1 LKIAAAV
8 LAVLVVGTVIGCFA
22 YWQYLITT
30 PQYSLA
36 LLVDAAKRDDQPT
49 VGELVDSDAVIDDML
64 PQVVNKAIEIY
75 GRGMTPTAIAR
86 LTQIAQPLIPTAKQR
101 AREQLPM
108 LIQRQT
114 SKFGDVAFPLMVVGA
129 GRFLDIRVEGDT
141 AYIKSKNP
149 ENTTEA
155 KMVRNG
161 DRWKITGVRDDR
173 LAAEIAQRIGQEMI
187 ALAMSGKKTGLGV
200 KSIDDLIEQM
210 RQATE

>member
-1 LKIAAAV
+1 M
-8 LAVLVVGTVIGCFA
+8 LVVGAAVGSYA
-22 YWQYLITT
+22 YWQYLKST

-36 LLVDAAKRDDQPT
+36 LLVDAAKRDDQPA
-49 VGELVDSDAVIDDML
+49 VADLVDSDAVIDDML

-75 GRGMTPTAIAR
+75 GRGITPTAIAR
-86 LTQIAQPLIPTAKQR
+86 LTQIAQPLMPTAKQR

-108 LIQRQT
+108 LIRRQT
-114 SKFGDVAFPLMVVGA
+114 SKFGDVAFPLMVLGA
-129 GRFLDIRVEGDT
+129 GRYLDIRVDGDT
-141 AYIKSKNP
+141 AFIKSKNP
-149 ENTTEA
+149 ENSVEA

-161 DRWKITGVRDDR
+161 NTWKITGVRDDR